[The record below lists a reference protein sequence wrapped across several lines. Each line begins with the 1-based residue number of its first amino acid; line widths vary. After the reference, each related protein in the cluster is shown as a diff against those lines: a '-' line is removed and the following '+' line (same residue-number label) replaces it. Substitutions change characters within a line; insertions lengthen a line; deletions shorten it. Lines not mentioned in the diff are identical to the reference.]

1 MKVGGIVNA
10 LKIFKAIITPFSGSD
25 FCGQKV
31 VQGDVIR
38 KEVDRNLT
46 QR

>member
-1 MKVGGIVNA
+1 MEIVKA
-10 LKIFKAIITPFSGSD
+10 LKMFKAIVTPFSGSD

-31 VQGDVIR
+31 VQNEVIR
-38 KEVDRNLT
+38 KEVDRNLA

>member
-1 MKVGGIVNA
+1 MKVHGIVKA
-10 LKIFKAIITPFSGSD
+10 LKIFKAIIIAFSGSD

-31 VQGDVIR
+31 VQAEVIR
-38 KEVDRNLT
+38 KEIDRNLT